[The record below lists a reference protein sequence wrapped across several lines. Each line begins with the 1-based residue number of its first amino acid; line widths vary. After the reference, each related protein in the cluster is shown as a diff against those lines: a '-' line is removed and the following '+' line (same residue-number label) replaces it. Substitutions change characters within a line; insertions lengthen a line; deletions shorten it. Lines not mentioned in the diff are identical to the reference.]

1 MKERQKLKRIN
12 RNSMSARYNDRLGSF
27 DEGPRFDLEPQ
38 FERFERSEREEVE
51 ARFNGLKDGLL
62 EDVLVETET
71 LALHPRLKHAA
82 NEAAG
87 LAWTTEFPLL
97 VFPELFD
104 EFAQRERVRHT
115 RQQKIRARTQHL
127 TV

>member
-1 MKERQKLKRIN
+1 
-12 RNSMSARYNDRLGSF
+12 MSARYNDRLDYP
-27 DEGPRFDLEPQ
+27 DEGGRFGQFDLEPQ
-38 FERFERSEREEVE
+38 FERFEREEVE
-51 ARFNGLKDGLL
+51 ARFNGLKDNLL
-62 EDVLVETET
+62 EDALIETET

-104 EFAQRERVRHT
+104 EFAKRERVRHT
-115 RQQKIRARTQHL
+115 RQQKISARSHRIMP
-127 TV
+127 V

>member
-1 MKERQKLKRIN
+1 
-12 RNSMSARYNDRLGSF
+12 MSARFKLDF
-27 DEGPRFDLEPQ
+27 DEGSRFDLEP
-38 FERFERSEREEVE
+38 RFERQDVE
-51 ARFNGLKDGLL
+51 ARFNGLKDNLL
-62 EDVLVETET
+62 EGALSETQT
-71 LALHPRLKHAA
+71 LELQPRLKHAA

-104 EFAQRERVRHT
+104 EFAQRERARLN

-127 TV
+127 MSV

>member
-1 MKERQKLKRIN
+1 LDYSEEG
-12 RNSMSARYNDRLGSF
+12 ARFG
-27 DEGPRFDLEPQ
+27 RFDLEAEFQ
-38 FERFERSEREEVE
+38 RFDREQVE
-51 ARFNGLKDGLL
+51 ARFNGLKDNLL
-62 EDVLVETET
+62 EDALIETET

-104 EFAQRERVRHT
+104 EFAKRERVRHT
-115 RQQKIRARTQHL
+115 RQQKIRARTQSIMP
-127 TV
+127 V